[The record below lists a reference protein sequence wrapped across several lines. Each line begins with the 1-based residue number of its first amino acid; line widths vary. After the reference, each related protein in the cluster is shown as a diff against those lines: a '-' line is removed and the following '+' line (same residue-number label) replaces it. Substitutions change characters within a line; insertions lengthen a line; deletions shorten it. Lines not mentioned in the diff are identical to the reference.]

1 MDPEVMKTYIPLIA
15 DLVSALASIITAC
28 IAVYGVRIWKQEL
41 VGRETY
47 EAVKSL
53 VHQSHVAFRA
63 SSRLRFPTWDHERTT
78 FTQEVIEHTTQ
89 NERWALSEAAI
100 YRKRIEDYSS
110 TLDRFSES
118 LLQAR
123 VLIGSK
129 VYESYLP
136 FQKILRE
143 PVELISQYICRI
155 EDRTTIATPELDE
168 IKSLQKAFYIS
179 NSLDD
184 ELTQRIADARENGEK
199 FLLPY
204 LHRKSIRG

>member
-1 MDPEVMKTYIPLIA
+1 MDTEVMKTYIPLIA

-28 IAVYGVRIWKQEL
+28 IAIYGVRIWKQEL

-63 SSRLRFPTWDHERTT
+63 SNRLRSPTWDHERTT

-110 TLDRFSES
+110 TLDRLSES

-136 FQKILRE
+136 FQKIYE
-143 PVELISQYICRI
+143 SQ
-155 EDRTTIATPELDE
+155 
-168 IKSLQKAFYIS
+168 SS
-179 NSLDD
+179 
-184 ELTQRIADARENGEK
+184 
-199 FLLPY
+199 
-204 LHRKSIRG
+204 